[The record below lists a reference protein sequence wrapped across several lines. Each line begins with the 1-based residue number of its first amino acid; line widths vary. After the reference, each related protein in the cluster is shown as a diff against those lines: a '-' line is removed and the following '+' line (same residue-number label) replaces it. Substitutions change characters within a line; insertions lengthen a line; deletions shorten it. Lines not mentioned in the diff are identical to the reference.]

1 MDPPRIPK
9 GHAVRPLVLYGR
21 SEVERFRTEL
31 AERRASRGVGIPVNQ
46 KKPIERNRTF
56 EYTNRNNR
64 GVDHLRNDDPGSSLY
79 MRREN
84 QRGEVRILVL
94 DLYEREGWK

>member
-9 GHAVRPLVLYGR
+9 GHAVRPLVLYDR

-46 KKPIERNRTF
+46 KKPIERT
-56 EYTNRNNR
+56 E
-64 GVDHLRNDDPGSSLY
+64 HLNTQIETTEASTISVMMTPDQAFTCV
-79 MRREN
+79 EKIK
-84 QRGEVRILVL
+84 E
-94 DLYEREGWK
+94 ERFAS